1 MKARVPKDMNT
12 YLHMSIHVNTRTNS
26 HCTVGSVRLFDVYSE
41 NHCFSIFWKHHLGSY
56 PPGFWNTKF
65 KLVSS
70 WRACLPFMESTFLL
84 SLRSKIR
91 TQLGRVVGASSPFW
105 NTPDRQALH
114 RSTQLCGLSEVSP
127 VWGFQGVH
135 RLTWKGWEV
144 SGAFSSRIRP
154 DHYLA
159 ALSDLPLAL
168 S

>member
-26 HCTVGSVRLFDVYSE
+26 HCTAGSVRLFDVYSE

-84 SLRSKIR
+84 SLRSKIH
-91 TQLGRVVGASSPFW
+91 TQLCRVVGASSLLEY
-105 NTPDRQALH
+105 TRQAGTAQKHTAVWSQWGLT
-114 RSTQLCGLSEVSP
+114 RVRFSGSSQVNLKRLRGIWCIQL
-127 VWGFQGVH
+127 
-135 RLTWKGWEV
+135 
-144 SGAFSSRIRP
+144 
-154 DHYLA
+154 
-159 ALSDLPLAL
+159 
-168 S
+168 